1 MILLKIGFQEELKLK
16 DKKLRPHLSQ
26 NLKYIK
32 KMDNILELK
41 YGCNPYQKNAKVLFN
56 SPISPL
62 KVLNGTPS
70 YINILDALAA
80 WQLVKEL
87 KAATGIA
94 SAASFKH
101 VSPAGAAIAKPLD
114 NTFLKS
120 QFISES
126 NLSPVSTAYI
136 RARGGDRMC
145 AFGDAAAV
153 SETVDV
159 SLANIIKSEVSDL
172 IIAPGYDA
180 EALEILKSKKK
191 GGYLILQMDADYEPT
206 DIESKNVYG
215 FTLQQSRN
223 KATIDKTL
231 FNKIVTANKNVS
243 TEALQSLI
251 VATIALKYTQS
262 NSITVAYDG
271 QLVGVGAGQQSRVHC
286 LRLACSK
293 ADKWFLQQHP
303 RVLGLE
309 FIEGL
314 KKPEKANIVDQ
325 FLLWDELSENEK
337 QLMATQ
343 LKTVPVP
350 ISIEEKM
357 NYIQQYNGISLS
369 SDAFF
374 PFRDNIDRASRSNV
388 QYIAQPGGSLRDDIC
403 IAAADEY
410 NMVMFNTE
418 TRLFTH

>member
-1 MILLKIGFQEELKLK
+1 VAFYIKENTTLFMVYNLIDEILNF
-16 DKKLRPHLSQ
+16 DKKNRL
-26 NLKYIK
+26 
-32 KMDNILELK
+32 KMDSILELK
-41 YGCNPYQKNAKVLFN
+41 YGCNPHQKNASVRFN
-56 SPISPL
+56 GPVSPL

-114 NTFLKS
+114 STFLKS
-120 QFISES
+120 QFVSVS
-126 NLSPVSTAYI
+126 NLSEVSTAYI

-153 SETVDV
+153 SETVDI

-172 IIAPGYDA
+172 IIAPSYDP

-191 GGYLILQMDADYEPT
+191 GGYLILQMDLDYEPSG
-206 DIESKNVYG
+206 IETKDVYG

-223 KATIDKTL
+223 NAVIDKNL
-231 FNKIVTANKNVS
+231 FNNIISANKNVS
-243 TEALQSLI
+243 VEALQSLI

-262 NSITVAYDG
+262 NSIAIAYDG
-271 QLVGVGAGQQSRVHC
+271 QLIGVGAGQQSRVHC

-293 ADKWFLQQHP
+293 ADKWFMQQHP
-303 RVLGLE
+303 KVLGLE
-309 FIEGL
+309 FVGNL
-314 KKPEKANIVDQ
+314 KKPEKANVVDQ
-325 FLLWDELSENEK
+325 FLLWDELSDNERK
-337 QLMATQ
+337 LMASQ
-343 LKTVPVP
+343 LVSVPEP
-350 ISIEEKM
+350 ISFEEKSKF
-357 NYIQQYNGISLS
+357 IQQYNGISLS

-374 PFRDNIDRASRSNV
+374 PFRDNIDRANRSNV

-410 NMVMFNTE
+410 NMVMFNTG

>member
-1 MILLKIGFQEELKLK
+1 
-16 DKKLRPHLSQ
+16 
-26 NLKYIK
+26 
-32 KMDNILELK
+32 MDSILELK
-41 YGCNPYQKNAKVLFN
+41 YGCNPHQKNASVRFN
-56 SPISPL
+56 GPVSPL

-114 NTFLKS
+114 STFLKS
-120 QFISES
+120 QFVSVS
-126 NLSPVSTAYI
+126 NLSEVSTAYI

-172 IIAPGYDA
+172 IIAPGYDP

-191 GGYLILQMDADYEPT
+191 GGYLILQMNLDYEPSG
-206 DIESKNVYG
+206 IETKDVYG

-223 KATIDKTL
+223 NAVIDKNL
-231 FNKIVTANKNVS
+231 FNNIISANKNVS
-243 TEALQSLI
+243 VEALQSLI

-262 NSITVAYDG
+262 NSIAIAYDG
-271 QLVGVGAGQQSRVHC
+271 QLIGVGAGQQSRVHC

-293 ADKWFLQQHP
+293 ADKWFMQQHP
-303 RVLGLE
+303 KVLGLE
-309 FIEGL
+309 FIGNL
-314 KKPEKANIVDQ
+314 KKPEKANVVDQ
-325 FLLWDELSENEK
+325 FLLWDELSDNERK
-337 QLMATQ
+337 LMASQ
-343 LKTVPVP
+343 LATVPEP
-350 ISIEEKM
+350 ISFEEKSKF
-357 NYIQQYNGISLS
+357 IQQYNGISLS

-410 NMVMFNTE
+410 NMVMFNTG

>member
-1 MILLKIGFQEELKLK
+1 M
-16 DKKLRPHLSQ
+16 
-26 NLKYIK
+26 
-32 KMDNILELK
+32 NIELK
-41 YGCNPYQKNAKVLFN
+41 YGCNPHQKNAKLHFN
-56 SPISPL
+56 GLISPL

-70 YINILDALAA
+70 YINMLDALAA

-101 VSPAGAAIAKPLD
+101 VSPAGAAIAKQLD
-114 NTFLKS
+114 STFLKS
-120 QFISES
+120 QFISET

-153 SETVDV
+153 SEKVDV
-159 SLANIIKSEVSDL
+159 SLANIIKTEVSDL
-172 IIAPGYDA
+172 IIAPDYEP
-180 EALEILKSKKK
+180 EALEILKLKKK
-191 GGYLILQMDADYEPT
+191 GSYLILQMNPDYEPS
-206 DIESKNVYG
+206 DIESKDVYG
-215 FTLQQSRN
+215 FTIQQSRN
-223 KATIDKTL
+223 KAIIDKTL
-231 FNKIVTANKNVS
+231 FNNILSVNKKVS
-243 TEALQSLI
+243 IEALQSLI

-262 NSITVAYDG
+262 NSIAVAYDG

-293 ADKWFLQQHP
+293 ADKWFMQQHP
-303 RVLGLE
+303 KVLALE

-314 KKPEKANIVDQ
+314 KKPEKANVVDQ
-325 FLLWDELSENEK
+325 FLLWDELSENERI
-337 QLMATQ
+337 LMASQ
-343 LKTVPVP
+343 LKCVPEP
-350 ISIEEKM
+350 ISDEERR
-357 NYIQQYNGISLS
+357 NFIQQYNGISLS

-374 PFRDNIDRASRSNV
+374 PFRDNIDRANHSNV

-403 IAAADEY
+403 IAAANEY
-410 NMVMFNTE
+410 NMVMFNTG

>member
-1 MILLKIGFQEELKLK
+1 
-16 DKKLRPHLSQ
+16 
-26 NLKYIK
+26 
-32 KMDNILELK
+32 MDFELK
-41 YGCNPYQKNAKVLFN
+41 YGCNPHQKNAKLHFEGN
-56 SPISPL
+56 EAPF

-70 YINILDALAA
+70 YINILDAFAA

-101 VSPAGAAIAKPLD
+101 VSPAGAAIAKDLD
-114 NTFLKS
+114 SAFLKS
-120 QFISES
+120 QFITES
-126 NLSPVSTAYI
+126 NLSEVSKAYI

-172 IIAPGYDA
+172 IIAPDYTP
-180 EALEILKSKKK
+180 EALAVLKSKKK
-191 GGYLILQMDADYEPT
+191 GGYLVLQINPDYEPSS
-206 DIESKNVYG
+206 IETKDVFG
-215 FTLQQSRN
+215 FTIQQDRN
-223 KATIDKTL
+223 NAVIDADFFNNIITNNKTL
-231 FNKIVTANKNVS
+231 T

-251 VATIALKYTQS
+251 VATISLKYTQS

-271 QLVGVGAGQQSRVHC
+271 QLIGVGAGQQSRVHC

-303 RVLGLE
+303 KVLGLE
-309 FIEGL
+309 FVEGL
-314 KKPEKANIVDQ
+314 KKPEKANVVDQ

-337 QLMATQ
+337 NLMASQ
-343 LKTVPVP
+343 LKSVPEP
-350 ISIEEKM
+350 ISVEEKTSFL
-357 NYIQQYNGISLS
+357 QQFKGISLS

-374 PFRDNIDRASRSNV
+374 PFRDNIDRANRSNV
-388 QYIAQPGGSLRDDIC
+388 QFIAQAGGSLRDDIC

-410 NMVMFNTE
+410 NMVMCQTG

>member
-1 MILLKIGFQEELKLK
+1 MLVALQRFTNFDHSINQKTM
-16 DKKLRPHLSQ
+16 
-26 NLKYIK
+26 N
-32 KMDNILELK
+32 NILGLK
-41 YGCNPYQKNAKVLFN
+41 YGCNPHQKNAEVIFN
-56 SPISPL
+56 GAPPL

-70 YINILDALAA
+70 YINILDAIAA

-114 NTFLKS
+114 ETFLKS
-120 QFISES
+120 QFVSVG
-126 NLSPVSTAYI
+126 NLSPASTAYI
-136 RARGGDRMC
+136 RARGGDRLC

-172 IIAPGYDA
+172 IIAPGYDP
-180 EALEILKSKKK
+180 EALEILKAKKK
-191 GGYLILQMDADYEPT
+191 GSYLILQMDKDYEPAD
-206 DIESKNVYG
+206 DIELKTIFG
-215 FTLQQSRN
+215 ITLRQSRN
-223 KATIDKTL
+223 TAVVDKNF
-231 FNKIVTANKNVS
+231 FNNIITANKELSN
-243 TEALQSLI
+243 EALQSLI

-262 NSITVAYDG
+262 NSVAVAYDG
-271 QLVGVGAGQQSRVHC
+271 QLIGVGAGQQSRVHC

-303 RVLGLE
+303 KVLGLQ
-309 FIEGL
+309 FIDGL
-314 KKPEKANIVDQ
+314 KKPEKANVVDQ
-325 FLLWDELSENEK
+325 FLLWDELSDNEK
-337 QLMATQ
+337 KIMASQLI
-343 LKTVPVP
+343 TVPEP
-350 ISIEEKM
+350 ISVEEKM
-357 NYIQQYNGISLS
+357 AFIRQFNGVSLS

-374 PFRDNIDRASRSNV
+374 PFRDNIDRASRSNI
-388 QYIAQPGGSLRDDIC
+388 QYVAHPGGSLRDDSC

-410 NMVMFNTE
+410 NMVMFHTG

>member
-1 MILLKIGFQEELKLK
+1 
-16 DKKLRPHLSQ
+16 
-26 NLKYIK
+26 
-32 KMDNILELK
+32 MDIELK
-41 YGCNPYQKNAKVLFN
+41 YGCNPHQKNAKLHFN
-56 SPISPL
+56 GLISPL

-70 YINILDALAA
+70 YINMLDALAA

-101 VSPAGAAIAKPLD
+101 VSPAGAAIAKQLD
-114 NTFLKS
+114 STFLKS
-120 QFISES
+120 QFISET

-153 SETVDV
+153 SEKVDV
-159 SLANIIKSEVSDL
+159 SLANIIKTEVSDL
-172 IIAPGYDA
+172 IIAPDYEP
-180 EALEILKSKKK
+180 EALEILKLKKK
-191 GGYLILQMDADYEPT
+191 GSYLILQMNPDYEPS
-206 DIESKNVYG
+206 DIESKDVYG
-215 FTLQQSRN
+215 FTIQQSRN

-231 FNKIVTANKNVS
+231 FNNILSVNKKVS
-243 TEALQSLI
+243 IEALQSLI

-262 NSITVAYDG
+262 NSIAVAYDG

-293 ADKWFLQQHP
+293 ADKWFMQQHP
-303 RVLGLE
+303 KVLALE

-314 KKPEKANIVDQ
+314 KKPEKANVVDQ
-325 FLLWDELSENEK
+325 FLLWDELSENERK
-337 QLMATQ
+337 LMASQ
-343 LKTVPVP
+343 LKCVPEP
-350 ISIEEKM
+350 ISVEERR
-357 NYIQQYNGISLS
+357 NFIQQYNGISLS

-374 PFRDNIDRASRSNV
+374 PFRDNIDRANHSNV

-403 IAAADEY
+403 IAAANEY
-410 NMVMFNTE
+410 NMVMFNTG

>member
-1 MILLKIGFQEELKLK
+1 
-16 DKKLRPHLSQ
+16 
-26 NLKYIK
+26 
-32 KMDNILELK
+32 MDNILELK
-41 YGCNPYQKNAKVLFN
+41 YGCNPYQKNANVLFN
-56 SPISPL
+56 SPVSPL

-101 VSPAGAAIAKPLD
+101 VSPAGAAIAKELD
-114 NTFLKS
+114 STFLKS
-120 QFISES
+120 QFISET

-172 IIAPGYDA
+172 IIAPSYDP
-180 EALEILKSKKK
+180 EALNILKSKKK
-191 GGYLILQMDADYEPT
+191 GSYLILQIDPAYEPG
-206 DIESKNVYG
+206 DIESKTVYG

-223 KATIDKTL
+223 KATIDKNL
-231 FNKIVTANKNVS
+231 FNTIVTANKNMS

-271 QLVGVGAGQQSRVHC
+271 QLIGVGAGQQSRVHC

-303 RVLGLE
+303 RVLGLD
-309 FIEGL
+309 FIDGL
-314 KKPEKANIVDQ
+314 KKPEKANVVDQ

-343 LKTVPVP
+343 LKTVPEP
-350 ISIEEKM
+350 ISLEEKM

>member
-1 MILLKIGFQEELKLK
+1 
-16 DKKLRPHLSQ
+16 
-26 NLKYIK
+26 
-32 KMDNILELK
+32 MDNILELK
-41 YGCNPYQKNAKVLFN
+41 YGCNPYQKNANVLFN
-56 SPISPL
+56 SPVSPL

-101 VSPAGAAIAKPLD
+101 VSPAGAAIAKELD
-114 NTFLKS
+114 STFLKS
-120 QFISES
+120 QFISET

-153 SETVDV
+153 SETVDI

-172 IIAPGYDA
+172 IIAPSYDP
-180 EALEILKSKKK
+180 EALNILKSKKK
-191 GGYLILQMDADYEPT
+191 GSYLILQIDPAYEPA
-206 DIESKNVYG
+206 DIESKTVYG

-223 KATIDKTL
+223 KATIDKNL
-231 FNKIVTANKNVS
+231 FNTIVTANKNMS

-271 QLVGVGAGQQSRVHC
+271 QLIGVGAGQQSRVHC

-303 RVLGLE
+303 RVLGLD
-309 FIEGL
+309 FIDGL
-314 KKPEKANIVDQ
+314 KKPEKANVVDQ

-343 LKTVPVP
+343 LKTVPEP
-350 ISIEEKM
+350 ISFEEKM

>member
-1 MILLKIGFQEELKLK
+1 
-16 DKKLRPHLSQ
+16 
-26 NLKYIK
+26 
-32 KMDNILELK
+32 MDIELK
-41 YGCNPYQKNAKVLFN
+41 YGCNPHQKNAKLHFN
-56 SPISPL
+56 GLISPL

-70 YINILDALAA
+70 YINMLDALAA

-101 VSPAGAAIAKPLD
+101 VSPAGAAIAKQLD
-114 NTFLKS
+114 STFLKS
-120 QFISES
+120 QFISET

-153 SETVDV
+153 SEKVDV
-159 SLANIIKSEVSDL
+159 SLANIIKTEVSDL
-172 IIAPGYDA
+172 IIAPDYDP
-180 EALEILKSKKK
+180 EALEILKLKKK
-191 GGYLILQMDADYEPT
+191 GSYLILQMNPDYEPS
-206 DIESKNVYG
+206 DIESKDVYG
-215 FTLQQSRN
+215 FTIQQSRN

-231 FNKIVTANKNVS
+231 FNNILSVNKKVS
-243 TEALQSLI
+243 IEALQSLI

-262 NSITVAYDG
+262 NSIAVAYDG

-293 ADKWFLQQHP
+293 ADKWFMQQHP
-303 RVLGLE
+303 KVLALE

-314 KKPEKANIVDQ
+314 KKPEKANVVDQ
-325 FLLWDELSENEK
+325 FLLWDELSENERK
-337 QLMATQ
+337 LMASQ
-343 LKTVPVP
+343 LKCVPEP
-350 ISIEEKM
+350 ISVEERR
-357 NYIQQYNGISLS
+357 NFIQQYNGISLS

-374 PFRDNIDRASRSNV
+374 PFRDNIDRANHSNV

-403 IAAADEY
+403 IAAANEY
-410 NMVMFNTE
+410 NMVMFNTG

>member
-1 MILLKIGFQEELKLK
+1 
-16 DKKLRPHLSQ
+16 
-26 NLKYIK
+26 
-32 KMDNILELK
+32 MDSILELK
-41 YGCNPYQKNAKVLFN
+41 YGCNPHQKNASVRFN
-56 SPISPL
+56 GPVSPL

-114 NTFLKS
+114 STFLKS
-120 QFISES
+120 QFVSVS
-126 NLSPVSTAYI
+126 NLSEVSTAYI

-145 AFGDAAAV
+145 AYGDAAAV

-172 IIAPGYDA
+172 VIAPSYDP

-191 GGYLILQMDADYEPT
+191 GGYLILQMALDYEPSG
-206 DIESKNVYG
+206 IETKDVYG

-223 KATIDKTL
+223 NAVIDKNL
-231 FNKIVTANKNVS
+231 FNNIISANKNVS
-243 TEALQSLI
+243 VEALQSLI

-262 NSITVAYDG
+262 NSIAIAYDG
-271 QLVGVGAGQQSRVHC
+271 QLIGVGAGQQSRVHC
-286 LRLACSK
+286 LRLASSK
-293 ADKWFLQQHP
+293 ADKWFMQQHP
-303 RVLGLE
+303 KVLGLE
-309 FIEGL
+309 FVGNL
-314 KKPEKANIVDQ
+314 KKPDKANVVDQ
-325 FLLWDELSENEK
+325 FLLWDELSDNERK
-337 QLMATQ
+337 LMASQ
-343 LKTVPVP
+343 LVSVPEP
-350 ISIEEKM
+350 ISFEEKSKF
-357 NYIQQYNGISLS
+357 IQQYNGISLS

-374 PFRDNIDRASRSNV
+374 PFRDNIDRANRSNV

-410 NMVMFNTE
+410 NMVMFNTG

>member
-1 MILLKIGFQEELKLK
+1 
-16 DKKLRPHLSQ
+16 
-26 NLKYIK
+26 
-32 KMDNILELK
+32 MDNILELK
-41 YGCNPYQKNAKVLFN
+41 YGCNPYQKNANVLFN
-56 SPISPL
+56 GPVSPL

-101 VSPAGAAIAKPLD
+101 VSPAGAAIAKELD
-114 NTFLKS
+114 STFLKS
-120 QFISES
+120 QFISET

-180 EALEILKSKKK
+180 EALEILRSKKK

-374 PFRDNIDRASRSNV
+374 PFRDNIDRESRSHV

>member
-1 MILLKIGFQEELKLK
+1 M
-16 DKKLRPHLSQ
+16 
-26 NLKYIK
+26 N
-32 KMDNILELK
+32 NILELK
-41 YGCNPYQKNAKVLFN
+41 YGCNPYQKNAKVIFN
-56 SPISPL
+56 SAISPL
-62 KVLNGTPS
+62 KILNGIPS

-101 VSPAGAAIAKPLD
+101 VSPAGAAIAKQLD
-114 NTFLKS
+114 VTFLKS
-120 QFISES
+120 QFISET
-126 NLSPVSTAYI
+126 NLSQVSTAYI

-172 IIAPGYDA
+172 IIAPSYDP

-191 GGYLILQMDADYEPT
+191 GGYLILQMDPNYEPV
-206 DIESKNVYG
+206 DIETKSVYG

-223 KATIDKTL
+223 NAIIDKNL
-231 FNKIVTANKNVS
+231 FNTIVTANKNVS
-243 TEALQSLI
+243 NEALQSLI

-271 QLVGVGAGQQSRVHC
+271 QLIGVGAGQQSRVHC

-303 RVLGLE
+303 KVLGLE

-343 LKTVPVP
+343 LKTTPEP
-350 ISIEEKM
+350 ISFEERSSF
-357 NYIQQYNGISLS
+357 IQQYNGISLS
-369 SDAFF
+369 SDAYF
-374 PFRDNIDRASRSNV
+374 PFRDNIDRANRSNV
-388 QYIAQPGGSLRDDIC
+388 QYIAQPGGSVRDEIC
-403 IAAADEY
+403 IVAANEY

>member
-1 MILLKIGFQEELKLK
+1 
-16 DKKLRPHLSQ
+16 
-26 NLKYIK
+26 
-32 KMDNILELK
+32 MDNILELK
-41 YGCNPYQKNAKVLFN
+41 YGCNPYQKNANVLFN
-56 SPISPL
+56 SPVSPL

-101 VSPAGAAIAKPLD
+101 VSPAGAAIAKQLD
-114 NTFLKS
+114 STFLKS
-120 QFISES
+120 QFISET

-172 IIAPGYDA
+172 IIAPDYDP
-180 EALEILKSKKK
+180 EALKILKSKKK
-191 GGYLILQMDADYEPT
+191 GSYLILQIDPAYEPA
-206 DIESKNVYG
+206 DIESKTVYG

-223 KATIDKTL
+223 KATIDKNL
-231 FNKIVTANKNVS
+231 FNTIVTANKNMS

-271 QLVGVGAGQQSRVHC
+271 QLIGVGAGQQSRVHC

-309 FIEGL
+309 FIDGL
-314 KKPEKANIVDQ
+314 KKPEKANVVDQ

-343 LKTVPVP
+343 LKTVPEP
-350 ISIEEKM
+350 ISFEEKM

-374 PFRDNIDRASRSNV
+374 PFRDNIDRASRSHV

>member
-1 MILLKIGFQEELKLK
+1 
-16 DKKLRPHLSQ
+16 
-26 NLKYIK
+26 
-32 KMDNILELK
+32 MDNILELK
-41 YGCNPYQKNAKVLFN
+41 YGCNPYQKNAKVIFN
-56 SPISPL
+56 STESPL

-101 VSPAGAAIAKPLD
+101 VSPAGAAIAKQLD
-114 NTFLKS
+114 ATFLKS
-120 QFISES
+120 QFISET
-126 NLSPVSTAYI
+126 NLSQVSTAYI

-153 SETVDV
+153 SETVDI

-172 IIAPGYDA
+172 IIAPSYDS

-191 GGYLILQMDADYEPT
+191 GGYLILQMDPNYEPV
-206 DIESKNVYG
+206 DIESKGIYG

-223 KATIDKTL
+223 KATIDKNL
-231 FNKIVTANKNVS
+231 FNDIVTVNKSVS

-303 RVLGLE
+303 RVLGFE

-343 LKTVPVP
+343 LKTVPEP
-350 ISIEEKM
+350 ISSDERSRF
-357 NYIQQYNGISLS
+357 IQQYNGISLS
-369 SDAFF
+369 SDAYF

-388 QYIAQPGGSLRDDIC
+388 QYIAHPGGSVRDEIC

-410 NMVMFNTE
+410 NMVMFNTD

>member
-1 MILLKIGFQEELKLK
+1 M
-16 DKKLRPHLSQ
+16 
-26 NLKYIK
+26 N
-32 KMDNILELK
+32 NVLELK
-41 YGCNPYQKNAKVLFN
+41 YGCNPHQKNARLQFN
-56 SPISPL
+56 SEISPL

-94 SAASFKH
+94 SAACFKH
-101 VSPAGAAIAKPLD
+101 VSPAGAAIAKQLD
-114 NTFLKS
+114 STFLKS
-120 QFISES
+120 QFISEK

-159 SLANIIKSEVSDL
+159 SLANIIKAEVSDL
-172 IIAPGYDA
+172 IIAPNYDP
-180 EALEILKSKKK
+180 EALEILKLKKK
-191 GGYLILQMDADYEPT
+191 GNYLILQINPDYEPA
-206 DIESKNVYG
+206 DIESKDVYG

-223 KATIDKTL
+223 KAVIDKNL
-231 FNKIVTANKNVS
+231 FRNIISANKNVS
-243 TEALQSLI
+243 IEALQSLI

-262 NSITVAYDG
+262 NSIAIAYDG
-271 QLVGVGAGQQSRVHC
+271 QLIGVGAGQQSRVHC

-303 RVLGLE
+303 KVLGLE

-314 KKPEKANIVDQ
+314 KKPEKANVVDQ
-325 FLLWDELSENEK
+325 FLLWNELSENEK
-337 QLMATQ
+337 QLMASQ
-343 LKTVPVP
+343 LKTVPEP
-350 ISIEEKM
+350 ISFEEKSKF
-357 NYIQQYNGISLS
+357 IQQYNGISLS

-374 PFRDNIDRASRSNV
+374 PFRDNIDRANRSHV

-403 IAAADEY
+403 IAAANEY
-410 NMVMFNTE
+410 NMVMFNTGI
-418 TRLFTH
+418 RLFTH

>member
-1 MILLKIGFQEELKLK
+1 M
-16 DKKLRPHLSQ
+16 
-26 NLKYIK
+26 
-32 KMDNILELK
+32 NIELK
-41 YGCNPYQKNAKVLFN
+41 YGCNPHQKNAKLHFN
-56 SPISPL
+56 GLISPL

-70 YINILDALAA
+70 YINMLDALAA

-101 VSPAGAAIAKPLD
+101 VSPAGAAIAKQLD
-114 NTFLKS
+114 STFLKS
-120 QFISES
+120 QFISET

-153 SETVDV
+153 SEKVDV
-159 SLANIIKSEVSDL
+159 SLANIIKTEVSDL
-172 IIAPGYDA
+172 IIAPDYDP
-180 EALEILKSKKK
+180 EALEILKLKKK
-191 GGYLILQMDADYEPT
+191 GSYLILQMNPDYEPS
-206 DIESKNVYG
+206 DIESKDVYG
-215 FTLQQSRN
+215 FTIQQSRN
-223 KATIDKTL
+223 KAIIDKTL
-231 FNKIVTANKNVS
+231 FNNILSVNKKVS
-243 TEALQSLI
+243 IEALQSLI

-262 NSITVAYDG
+262 NSIAVAYDG

-293 ADKWFLQQHP
+293 ADKWFMQQHP
-303 RVLGLE
+303 KVLALE

-314 KKPEKANIVDQ
+314 KKPEKANVVDQ
-325 FLLWDELSENEK
+325 FLLWDELSENERI
-337 QLMATQ
+337 LMASQ
-343 LKTVPVP
+343 LKCVPEP
-350 ISIEEKM
+350 ISDEERR
-357 NYIQQYNGISLS
+357 NFIQQYNGISLS

-374 PFRDNIDRASRSNV
+374 PFRDNIDRANHSNV

-403 IAAADEY
+403 IAAANEY
-410 NMVMFNTE
+410 NMVMFNTG

>member
-1 MILLKIGFQEELKLK
+1 
-16 DKKLRPHLSQ
+16 
-26 NLKYIK
+26 
-32 KMDNILELK
+32 MDNILELK
-41 YGCNPYQKNAKVLFN
+41 YGCNPYQKNAKVIFN
-56 SPISPL
+56 SAESPL

-101 VSPAGAAIAKPLD
+101 VSPAGAAIAKQLD
-114 NTFLKS
+114 ATFLKS
-120 QFISES
+120 QFISEN
-126 NLSPVSTAYI
+126 NLSQVSTAYI

-172 IIAPGYDA
+172 IIAPGYDP

-191 GGYLILQMDADYEPT
+191 GGYLILQMDPNYEPV
-206 DIESKNVYG
+206 DIETKSVYG
-215 FTLQQSRN
+215 FILQQSRN
-223 KATIDKTL
+223 NATIDKYL
-231 FNKIVTANKNVS
+231 FNTIVTANKNLS
-243 TEALQSLI
+243 NEALQSLI
-251 VATIALKYTQS
+251 VATISLKYTQS
-262 NSITVAYDG
+262 NSLTVAYDG
-271 QLVGVGAGQQSRVHC
+271 QLIGVGAGQQSRVHC

-343 LKTVPVP
+343 LKTIPEP
-350 ISIEEKM
+350 ISFEERSSF
-357 NYIQQYNGISLS
+357 IQQYNGISLS
-369 SDAFF
+369 SDAYF
-374 PFRDNIDRASRSNV
+374 PFRDNIDRANRSNV
-388 QYIAQPGGSLRDDIC
+388 QYIAQPGGSVRDEIC
-403 IAAADEY
+403 IAAANEY

>member
-1 MILLKIGFQEELKLK
+1 
-16 DKKLRPHLSQ
+16 
-26 NLKYIK
+26 
-32 KMDNILELK
+32 MDIELK
-41 YGCNPYQKNAKVLFN
+41 YGCNPHQKNAKLHFN
-56 SPISPL
+56 GLISPL

-70 YINILDALAA
+70 YINMLDALAA

-101 VSPAGAAIAKPLD
+101 VSPAGAAIAKQLD
-114 NTFLKS
+114 STFLKS
-120 QFISES
+120 QFISET

-153 SETVDV
+153 SEKVDV
-159 SLANIIKSEVSDL
+159 SLANIIKTEVSDL
-172 IIAPGYDA
+172 IIAPDYDP
-180 EALEILKSKKK
+180 EALEILKLKKK
-191 GGYLILQMDADYEPT
+191 GSYLILQMNPDYEPS
-206 DIESKNVYG
+206 DIESKDVYG
-215 FTLQQSRN
+215 FTIQQSRN

-231 FNKIVTANKNVS
+231 FNNILSVNKKVS
-243 TEALQSLI
+243 IEALQSLI

-262 NSITVAYDG
+262 NSIAVAYDG

-293 ADKWFLQQHP
+293 ADKWFMQQHP
-303 RVLGLE
+303 KVLALE

-314 KKPEKANIVDQ
+314 KKPEKANVVDQ
-325 FLLWDELSENEK
+325 FLLWDELSENERI
-337 QLMATQ
+337 LMASQ
-343 LKTVPVP
+343 LKCVPEP
-350 ISIEEKM
+350 ISDEERR
-357 NYIQQYNGISLS
+357 NFIQQYNGISLS

-374 PFRDNIDRASRSNV
+374 PFRDNIDRANHSNV

-403 IAAADEY
+403 IAAANEY
-410 NMVMFNTE
+410 NMVMFNTG

>member
-1 MILLKIGFQEELKLK
+1 
-16 DKKLRPHLSQ
+16 
-26 NLKYIK
+26 
-32 KMDNILELK
+32 MDNILELK
-41 YGCNPYQKNAKVLFN
+41 YGCNPYQKNANVLFN
-56 SPISPL
+56 SPVSPL

-101 VSPAGAAIAKPLD
+101 VSPAGAAIAKELD
-114 NTFLKS
+114 STFLKS
-120 QFISES
+120 QFISET

-153 SETVDV
+153 SETVDI

-172 IIAPGYDA
+172 IIAPSYDP
-180 EALEILKSKKK
+180 EALNILKSKKK
-191 GGYLILQMDADYEPT
+191 GSYLILQIDPAYEPA
-206 DIESKNVYG
+206 DIESKTVYG

-223 KATIDKTL
+223 KATIDKNL
-231 FNKIVTANKNVS
+231 FNTIVTANKNMS

-271 QLVGVGAGQQSRVHC
+271 QLIGVGAGQQSRVHC

-303 RVLGLE
+303 RVLGLD
-309 FIEGL
+309 FIDGL
-314 KKPEKANIVDQ
+314 KKPEKANVVDQ

-343 LKTVPVP
+343 LKTVPEP
-350 ISIEEKM
+350 ISLEEKM